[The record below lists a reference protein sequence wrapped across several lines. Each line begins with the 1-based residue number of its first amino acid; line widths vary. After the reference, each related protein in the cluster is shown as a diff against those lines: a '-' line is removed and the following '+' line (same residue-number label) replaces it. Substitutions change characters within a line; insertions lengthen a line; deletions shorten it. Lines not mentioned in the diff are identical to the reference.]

1 VEEQG
6 RPGRHSCS
14 RGNHGGAGAA
24 GGAPVT
30 DEKSGGGGPQIRGC
44 LDQER
49 NRLRKLGLASMMLE
63 WVKWAPHIDSKG
75 MSTYIYMLLGLT
87 FPTQPNKAYTVTTH
101 GSQSK

>member
-1 VEEQG
+1 
-6 RPGRHSCS
+6 
-14 RGNHGGAGAA
+14 
-24 GGAPVT
+24 VT

-49 NRLRKLGLASMMLE
+49 NRLRKLGLAATMLE

-87 FPTQPNKAYTVTTH
+87 FPTQPNKPTQLQPLGPNPNNNNNFMFKFAFL
-101 GSQSK
+101 